1 MWAASGSPVYLSGED
16 PRFCKRGIG
25 QYPARLSGGFQ
36 SHTEIDL
43 PDPFHQFSHGH
54 TSITAFKSLLSLNT
68 EDQFQVFQSHLKRM
82 SRRKKKKDTGGAQGG
97 DLGQRRNID
106 RM

>member
-1 MWAASGSPVYLSGED
+1 MTHLVTAAYRTD
-16 PRFCKRGIG
+16 
-25 QYPARLSGGFQ
+25 
-36 SHTEIDL
+36 TEIDL

>member
-1 MWAASGSPVYLSGED
+1 MFNCHSFISVGKPPAS
-16 PRFCKRGIG
+16 KRGID

-97 DLGQRRNID
+97 DLGKRRNID